1 MKLLARNHG
10 VVAGRGALVG
20 AIAGLSCAVVPLYDL
35 LCHATGEGGTPNRP
49 QTTPTEISDRVVT
62 AGFDTNVDTAL
73 PSAFV
78 PRERSVEVKVG
89 ENRAAYFR
97 APNRSSTAI
106 IGHAAYTVAPET
118 SARYFSKAGQ
128 SVDMRVSFFV
138 APDILKDHRND
149 NLTEITLSYTFYPA
163 ANRNQPAKTAA
174 LSDKGPGC

>member
-1 MKLLARNHG
+1 
-10 VVAGRGALVG
+10 V
-20 AIAGLSCAVVPLYDL
+20 LS
-35 LCHATGEGGTPNRP
+35 
-49 QTTPTEISDRVVT
+49 IST
-62 AGFDTNVDTAL
+62 
-73 PSAFV
+73 
-78 PRERSVEVKVG
+78 
-89 ENRAAYFR
+89 
-97 APNRSSTAI
+97 PNRSSTAI